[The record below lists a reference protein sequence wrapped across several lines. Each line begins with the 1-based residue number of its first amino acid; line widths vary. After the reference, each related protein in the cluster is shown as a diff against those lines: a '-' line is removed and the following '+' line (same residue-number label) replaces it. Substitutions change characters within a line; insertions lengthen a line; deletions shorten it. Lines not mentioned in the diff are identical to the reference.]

1 MSKTCLIHQNVS
13 LKMSHAFSGIS
24 KTLFVPL
31 TSVSTPIPF
40 ASDMNWEMVLV
51 KTTIMDLYVTM
62 IMGTVVYQAESQRK
76 FVNVV
81 IRLVCVNLQKDHHRR
96 FLDPGMRFCW
106 LIGTKIFGIGC
117 YHQSQVV
124 YLNRKIAVTMVKGH
138 IFLSIGYPPRWTWRT
153 PSHNVRSPCID
164 VPERCQC
171 YEQTSF
177 YELVTFVTSS
187 INIFCNKEFLTYFR
201 YVKFSVIWLDVA

>member
-1 MSKTCLIHQNVS
+1 MSHTKCLKNVSFNKMSHSKCFTLNVSKMSHSKYLQKCHIKNVSFKMSKKCLIHQNVL

-24 KTLFVPL
+24 KTLFAPL

-76 FVNVV
+76 FANVA
-81 IRLVCVNLQKDHHRR
+81 IRLVCVNLPKDHHRR

-117 YHQSQVV
+117 YHQFQVV
-124 YLNRKIAVTMVKGH
+124 
-138 IFLSIGYPPRWTWRT
+138 
-153 PSHNVRSPCID
+153 
-164 VPERCQC
+164 
-171 YEQTSF
+171 
-177 YELVTFVTSS
+177 
-187 INIFCNKEFLTYFR
+187 
-201 YVKFSVIWLDVA
+201 